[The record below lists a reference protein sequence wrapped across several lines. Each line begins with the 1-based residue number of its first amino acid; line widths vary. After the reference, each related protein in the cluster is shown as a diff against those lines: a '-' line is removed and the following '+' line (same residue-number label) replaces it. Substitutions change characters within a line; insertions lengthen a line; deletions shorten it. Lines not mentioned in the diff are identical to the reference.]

1 MISLKELINKL
12 HKDDRESTF
21 VKMLFGA
28 IYNKVADINNYIKG
42 LQNEFFFD
50 TLTLF
55 SISAYEKLMKITPF
69 AGATIEDRRSAIRA
83 RWRANGKNTI
93 KLIQDICNSWQNG
106 EILAS
111 FISGKI
117 KLQFVGS
124 YGIPSANN
132 LSALSSQINELIPA
146 HIGWYFQYKFIL
158 KKDIHNVMTKAQME
172 KLIKSKYCEV
182 MTNDNTNR

>member
-69 AGATIEDRRSAIRA
+69 AGASIEDRRSAIRA

-132 LSALSSQINELIPA
+132 LSALIAQINEVIPA
-146 HIGWYFQYKFIL
+146 HIGYFFQYKFLL
-158 KKDIHNVMTKAQME
+158 KKDIHKVMTKAQMQSLT
-172 KLIKSKYCEV
+172 KNKYCEV
-182 MTNDNTNR
+182 RTNGN

>member
-55 SISAYEKLMKITPF
+55 SIS
-69 AGATIEDRRSAIRA
+69 GAIDVTEVV
-83 RWRANGKNTI
+83 
-93 KLIQDICNSWQNG
+93 
-106 EILAS
+106 
-111 FISGKI
+111 
-117 KLQFVGS
+117 FVTS
-124 YGIPSANN
+124 
-132 LSALSSQINELIPA
+132 
-146 HIGWYFQYKFIL
+146 
-158 KKDIHNVMTKAQME
+158 
-172 KLIKSKYCEV
+172 
-182 MTNDNTNR
+182 